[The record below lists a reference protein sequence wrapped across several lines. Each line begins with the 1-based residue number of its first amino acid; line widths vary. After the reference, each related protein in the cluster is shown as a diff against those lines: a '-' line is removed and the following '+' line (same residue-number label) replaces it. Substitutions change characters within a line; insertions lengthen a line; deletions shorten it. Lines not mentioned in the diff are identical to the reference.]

1 MILFVNCCTRK
12 DSRTKRLASALID
25 ALRPLDDKV
34 ETVNLYDEKLLPMTE
49 EKIIKRSEF
58 SAKKDFSDEM
68 FKYARQFAKASK
80 IVIAAPFWDLS
91 FPAVL
96 KLYVE
101 NIYATGLVS
110 EYEKDGSPRG
120 LCAAEK
126 LYYVTTSGGP
136 FNPKY
141 SFDYFKDLSQNYFGI
156 KNAELILAENLDI
169 FGMDSEKILQ
179 DAINSIN
186 SINNIR
192 Q

>member
-1 MILFVNCCTRK
+1 MILFVNCCARK
-12 DSRTKRLASALID
+12 DSRTKRLASALIN
-25 ALRPLDDKV
+25 ALKDEV
-34 ETVNLYDEKLLPMTE
+34 ETVNLYDENLFPMTE

-68 FKYARQFAKASK
+68 FKYARQFAKADK

-110 EYEKDGSPRG
+110 EYSENGSPRG

-141 SFDYFKDLSQNYFGI
+141 SFDYFKDLALNYFGI
-156 KNAELILAENLDI
+156 KNAELVLAENLDI

-179 DAINSIN
+179 TAINSI
-186 SINNIR
+186 R
-192 Q
+192 P